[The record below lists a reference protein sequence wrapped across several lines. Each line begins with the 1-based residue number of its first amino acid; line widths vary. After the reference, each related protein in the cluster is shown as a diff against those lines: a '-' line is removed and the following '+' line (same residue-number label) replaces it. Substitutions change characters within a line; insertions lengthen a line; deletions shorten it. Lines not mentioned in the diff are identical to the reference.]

1 MKKKIF
7 SSRCVVCFTIIML
20 LLSFIY
26 STGVYA
32 ATIDDTFEGAE
43 KFANSSYD
51 LDTTALNSTSRF
63 LYQLLLAIAMIVAV
77 VIGLLLGIKYMT
89 SSAEDKAEVMETLIP
104 YVISC
109 CVVFG
114 AFTIW
119 KIIVNILM

>member
-1 MKKKIF
+1 MKIKKF
-7 SSRCVVCFTIIML
+7 SSRCVVCFIIIML

-32 ATIDDTFEGAE
+32 ITIDETFEGAE

-51 LDTTALNSTSRF
+51 LDTTALNSTSHF

-89 SSAEDKAEVMETLIP
+89 SSAEDKAEVKETLIP